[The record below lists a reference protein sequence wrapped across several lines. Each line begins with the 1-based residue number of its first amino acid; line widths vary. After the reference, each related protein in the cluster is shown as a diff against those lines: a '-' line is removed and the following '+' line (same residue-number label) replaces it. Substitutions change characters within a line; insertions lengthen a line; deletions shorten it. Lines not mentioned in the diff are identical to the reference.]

1 MSRAR
6 AAQRPELG
14 DLVATA
20 KARFTGIPARKA
32 RYVADLIRGL
42 TVAQAERQLGHI
54 HRPSAV
60 PIVSKVLKSA
70 VANAQD
76 KEEAGEPAELLVG
89 EIMVDGGPTARR
101 FQARAMGRA
110 CTIRKRTSHV
120 TIKLYTQLSD

>member
-6 AAQRPELG
+6 AARKPLLG
-14 DLVATA
+14 EVVATA

-42 TVAQAERQLGHI
+42 TVAEAEHQLAHV

-60 PIVSKVLKSA
+60 PIVGKVLFSA
-70 VANAQD
+70 VANAKV
-76 KEEAGEPAELLVG
+76 KEVEADSADLVIG
-89 EIMVDGGPTARR
+89 EIFVDGGPTLKR

-110 CTIRKRTSHV
+110 CTIRKRMSH
-120 TIKLYTQLSD
+120 

>member
-6 AAQRPELG
+6 AARKPVLG
-14 DLVATA
+14 DFVSTA

-42 TVAQAERQLGHI
+42 TVAEAEQQLNNV

-60 PIVSKVLKSA
+60 PIVGKALRSA
-70 VANAQD
+70 LANAKD
-76 KEEAGEPAELLVG
+76 KEAESDPALLVVG
-89 EIMVDGGPTARR
+89 EIFVDDGPILKR

-110 CTIRKRTSHV
+110 CSIRKRMSHV
-120 TIKLYTQLSD
+120 TVKLYTQG

>member
-6 AAQRPELG
+6 AARKPLLG
-14 DLVATA
+14 EVVATA

-42 TVAQAERQLGHI
+42 TVAEAELQLAHV

-60 PIVSKVLKSA
+60 PIVGKVLFSA
-70 VANAQD
+70 VANA
-76 KEEAGEPAELLVG
+76 KEKEAQADPQSLVIG
-89 EIMVDGGPTARR
+89 EIFVDGGPILKR

-110 CTIRKRTSHV
+110 CTIRKRMSHV
-120 TIKLYTQLSD
+120 TIKLYTQG